1 MPPDSHSFTPSEAKL
16 YIHSREGE
24 LIEFTLHQLDEINIE
39 REFNALAEAAEQ
51 TCITL
56 KGLRASMVALVSADG
71 EEKDIAGEDWERMI
85 LNGIHN

>member
-1 MPPDSHSFTPSEAKL
+1 MPPDLHRFTPSEAKL
-16 YIHSREGE
+16 HIYSREGE
-24 LIEFTLHQLDEINIE
+24 LIEFTINHLEWINIE

-56 KGLRASMVALVSADG
+56 KGLQASMVTLISDDG
-71 EEKDIAGEDWERMI
+71 EEKAISREDWEQMI

>member
-1 MPPDSHSFTPSEAKL
+1 MPSDSYRFTPSEAKL

-39 REFNALAEAAEQ
+39 REFNTLTEDTEQ
-51 TCITL
+51 ACITL
-56 KGLRASMVALVSADG
+56 KGLQASMVTFVSGDG
-71 EEKDIAGEDWERMI
+71 EEKDISREYWEQMI